1 MENFLLVDGNSL
13 LFRAY
18 YATAYRGVLQTS
30 YGKYTNA
37 IVAFNNMLI
46 NVIESEKPDY
56 ILVAFDTKDK
66 TFRHNMFK
74 DYKAQRK
81 PAPVELI
88 EQFETVRDLL
98 DAMNIARYEVSGYEA
113 DDIIGTLSKRYKDI
127 QMNILTSDQ
136 DMLQLVDDNTDV
148 LLMKT
153 GVSNISRVS
162 LNNFEEEYEIR
173 PDQVVDLKAM
183 MGDSADNI
191 PGIPGIGIK
200 TGIKLIHEF
209 DTLENLL
216 ENTDK
221 LTGKRKENV
230 EANVEIAKMSKTL
243 ARIKTDIEIEINP
256 KDFELNIDYNSLY
269 MFYKEYEMNRQA
281 NKIKDKLE
289 GNEEVA
295 DFKIIEVEKISKN
308 LLVENSFIWVESE
321 GDYQSATLKLLTVS
335 DGKRVEVI
343 SEENFKK
350 DAELI
355 KWLESDDYKIVYD
368 AKFLYH
374 LFNRYD
380 IDLNGVSEDLMIA
393 AFLVDNATTDWTSF
407 LNKYGGTQ
415 SDIQSSDEVDLDVI
429 ASKAYDLMRIKN
441 EIISEIKEKSMD
453 YLYYNVELPLA
464 KILYEMEVVGIRV
477 DKDIIVEIA
486 DKTEKI
492 INEVSQKIYDYAGRE
507 FNINSPKQLSE
518 VLFDELELPQIKKR
532 STAIDILE
540 KLQGQHPIIDEIMKQ
555 RKYQKLFSTY
565 ADGLQKFISD
575 KGRIHTIYHQTK
587 TQTGR
592 LSSTDPNL
600 QNISVR
606 DEEAREVRKAFV
618 ADEDSVLMAFDYSQ
632 VELRILA
639 HMAKEEKLIKAF
651 KDGLDIH
658 AETAKDIFELS
669 EVEKA
674 DRHKAKAVNFG
685 IIYGISDYG
694 LSEQLHIPVSEAKKY
709 IDKYLETYPGIKTYM
724 DETIEFC
731 KKEGYVKTL
740 INRRREI
747 PEITSSNY
755 MVRQFGQRA
764 AMNAPIQGSAADL
777 IKIAMVRIANRIKIE
792 ELESNMILQVHD
804 ELIFNVVAS
813 EVEVM
818 KNIVSEEMN
827 HAMTLDVPLRSD
839 GSTAKD
845 WYGL

>member
-37 IVAFNNMLI
+37 IVSFNNMLL
-46 NVIESEKPDY
+46 NVIESENPDY

-66 TFRHNMFK
+66 TFRHNMFE

-148 LLMKT
+148 LLMKK
-153 GVSNISRVS
+153 GVSNILRVS
-162 LNNFEEEYEIR
+162 VDNFKEEYEIR

-221 LTGKRKENV
+221 LSGKRKENV
-230 EANVEIAKMSKTL
+230 EENIEIAKMSKTL
-243 ARIKTDIEIEINP
+243 ATIKTDMEIEINP

-281 NKIKDKLE
+281 SKIKDKLD

-321 GDYQSATLKLLTVS
+321 GDYQVASLRLLTIS

-343 SEENFKK
+343 SKDNFTK
-350 DAELI
+350 DKDLQT
-355 KWLESDDYKIVYD
+355 WLESDDSKVVYD

-374 LFNRYD
+374 LFNRYNL
-380 IDLNGVSEDLMIA
+380 DLNGVGEDLKIA

-407 LNKYGGTQ
+407 SNKYGNTQ
-415 SDIQSSDEVDLDVI
+415 SDIQSASDIDLDVI
-429 ASKAYDLMRIKN
+429 ASKAFDLMRIKN
-441 EIISEIKEKSMD
+441 EIIKEIKEKDMN

-464 KILYEMEVVGIRV
+464 KILYEMEVVGIKI

-486 DKTEKI
+486 NKTEKI
-492 INEVSQKIYDYAGRE
+492 IEEVSQRIYDYAGRE

-540 KLQGQHPIIDEIMKQ
+540 KLQGLHPIIDEIMSQ

-565 ADGLQKFISD
+565 ADGLQKFISSE
-575 KGRIHTIYHQTK
+575 GRIHTIYHQTK

-618 ADEDSVLMAFDYSQ
+618 ADKDSVLMAFDYSQ

-639 HMAKEEKLIKAF
+639 HMAKEEKLILAF
-651 KDGLDIH
+651 KKGLDIH
-658 AETAKDIFELS
+658 SQTAKDIFELS
-669 EVEKA
+669 HVEKG

-694 LSEQLHIPVSEAKKY
+694 LSEQLQIPVSEAKDY
-709 IDKYLETYPGIKTYM
+709 IDKYLKTYPGIKKYM
-724 DETIEFC
+724 EKTVEFC

-777 IKIAMVRIANRIKIE
+777 IKIAMVRIANRIKAE
-792 ELESNMILQVHD
+792 NLASKMILQVHD
-804 ELIFNVVAS
+804 ELIFNVVNS
-813 EVEVM
+813 EVEIM

-827 HAMTLDVPLRSD
+827 HAMTLDVPLISD
-839 GSTAKD
+839 GSLAKD

>member
-88 EQFETVRDLL
+88 EQFETARDLL

-804 ELIFNVVAS
+804 ELIFNVVTS